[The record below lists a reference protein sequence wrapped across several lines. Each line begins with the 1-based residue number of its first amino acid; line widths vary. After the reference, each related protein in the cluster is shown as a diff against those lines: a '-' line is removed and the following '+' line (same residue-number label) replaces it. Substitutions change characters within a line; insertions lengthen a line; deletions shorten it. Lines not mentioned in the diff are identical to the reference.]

1 MQNLN
6 YWKQFEN
13 TGKIED
19 YLKYRC
25 CFSDGEG
32 QQRNPVIGGNAMTD
46 VTMNVRGEV
55 GENSYAG
62 IHMRNRNDIEANA
75 YRGI

>member
-19 YLKYRC
+19 YLNYRC

-32 QQRNPVIGGNAMTD
+32 QQRNPVTEDTVIKDGGK
-46 VTMNVRGEV
+46 V

-62 IHMRNRNDIEANA
+62 IHMCNRNDIEANA

>member
-1 MQNLN
+1 MSNLN
-6 YWKQFEN
+6 YWKQFES

-19 YLKYRC
+19 YLSYRS
-25 CFSDGEG
+25 CFDHGENSDGRNVARAMG
-32 QQRNPVIGGNAMTD
+32 QP
-46 VTMNVRGEV
+46 EL

-62 IHMRNRNDIEANA
+62 IHKCNGNDTEANA

>member
-6 YWKQFEN
+6 YWKQFES

-19 YLKYRC
+19 YLSYRC
-25 CFSDGEG
+25 CFSDGEE
-32 QQRNPVIGGNAMTD
+32 QQPETVAQAT
-46 VTMNVRGEV
+46 EQL

-62 IHMRNRNDIEANA
+62 IHKCNRNDIEANA